1 MLLQK
6 WLKYFEEN
14 GGKCD
19 QKKSYLSNLYF
30 WISILDR
37 DLHPESL
44 DRSWNQLMMAYK
56 ERDQMIHEEIA
67 RLEKLQ
73 KLAEKVHQEAKVTDS
88 KLDDIEAW
96 IEEEAKR
103 VDHLHPKD
111 AKNNCDQIE
120 RELQR
125 IDEEVIKQM
134 FNDVKILRDNR
145 YSQANELHRRYS
157 VK

>member
-1 MLLQK
+1 MQFHEKLGNIPVYRQVLL
-6 WLKYFEEN
+6 
-14 GGKCD
+14 
-19 QKKSYLSNLYF
+19 KKFSSNF
-30 WISILDR
+30 R
-37 DLHPESL
+37 
-44 DRSWNQLMMAYK
+44 
-56 ERDQMIHEEIA
+56 IHDEIA

-134 FNDVKILRDNR
+134 FNDVKVLRDNR
-145 YSQANELHRRYS
+145 YSQANELHRRY
-157 VK
+157 KIY

>member
-1 MLLQK
+1 MHYLGETYGFFNFSIVQFHEKLGNILVNRQVLLK
-6 WLKYFEEN
+6 NFP
-14 GGKCD
+14 
-19 QKKSYLSNLYF
+19 SNF
-30 WISILDR
+30 R
-37 DLHPESL
+37 
-44 DRSWNQLMMAYK
+44 
-56 ERDQMIHEEIA
+56 IHDEIA

-134 FNDVKILRDNR
+134 FNDVKVLRDNR
-145 YSQANELHRRYS
+145 YSQANELHRRY
-157 VK
+157 KI

>member
-1 MLLQK
+1 MHYLGKTYGFFDFSIVQFHEKLGNIPVYRQVLL
-6 WLKYFEEN
+6 
-14 GGKCD
+14 
-19 QKKSYLSNLYF
+19 KKFPSNF
-30 WISILDR
+30 R
-37 DLHPESL
+37 
-44 DRSWNQLMMAYK
+44 
-56 ERDQMIHEEIA
+56 IHDEIA

-134 FNDVKILRDNR
+134 FNDVKVLRDNR
-145 YSQANELHRRYS
+145 YSQANELHRRY
-157 VK
+157 KI

>member
-1 MLLQK
+1 MH
-6 WLKYFEEN
+6 
-14 GGKCD
+14 
-19 QKKSYLSNLYF
+19 YLGETYGFFNF
-30 WISILDR
+30 SILQFHEKLGNIPLYHQVLLKKFPSNFR
-37 DLHPESL
+37 
-44 DRSWNQLMMAYK
+44 
-56 ERDQMIHEEIA
+56 IHDEIA

-134 FNDVKILRDNR
+134 FNDVKVLRDNR
-145 YSQANELHRRYS
+145 YSQANELHRRY
-157 VK
+157 KI

>member
-1 MLLQK
+1 MHYLGETYGFFNFSIVQFHEKLGNIPLYRQVLL
-6 WLKYFEEN
+6 
-14 GGKCD
+14 
-19 QKKSYLSNLYF
+19 KKFPSNF
-30 WISILDR
+30 R
-37 DLHPESL
+37 
-44 DRSWNQLMMAYK
+44 
-56 ERDQMIHEEIA
+56 IHDEIA

-134 FNDVKILRDNR
+134 FNDVKVLRDNR
-145 YSQANELHRRYS
+145 YSQANELHRRY
-157 VK
+157 KI

>member
-1 MLLQK
+1 MQQFCEVNV
-6 WLKYFEEN
+6 LK
-14 GGKCD
+14 KI
-19 QKKSYLSNLYF
+19 SSNF
-30 WISILDR
+30 R
-37 DLHPESL
+37 
-44 DRSWNQLMMAYK
+44 
-56 ERDQMIHEEIA
+56 IHDEIA

-134 FNDVKILRDNR
+134 FNDVKVLRDNR
-145 YSQANELHRRYS
+145 YSQANELHRRY
-157 VK
+157 KI

>member
-1 MLLQK
+1 MQFHEKLGNILVNRQVLLK
-6 WLKYFEEN
+6 NFP
-14 GGKCD
+14 
-19 QKKSYLSNLYF
+19 SNF
-30 WISILDR
+30 R
-37 DLHPESL
+37 
-44 DRSWNQLMMAYK
+44 
-56 ERDQMIHEEIA
+56 IHDEIA

-134 FNDVKILRDNR
+134 FNDVKVLRDNR
-145 YSQANELHRRYS
+145 YSQANELHRRY
-157 VK
+157 KI

>member
-1 MLLQK
+1 MLYLGETYGFFNFSIVQFHEK
-6 WLKYFEEN
+6 LGSIPSYRQVLLKKFP
-14 GGKCD
+14 
-19 QKKSYLSNLYF
+19 SNF
-30 WISILDR
+30 R
-37 DLHPESL
+37 
-44 DRSWNQLMMAYK
+44 
-56 ERDQMIHEEIA
+56 IHDEIA

-134 FNDVKILRDNR
+134 FNDVKVLRDNR
-145 YSQANELHRRYS
+145 YSQANELHRRY
-157 VK
+157 KI

>member
-1 MLLQK
+1 MQFHEKLGNIPVYRQVLL
-6 WLKYFEEN
+6 
-14 GGKCD
+14 
-19 QKKSYLSNLYF
+19 KKFSSNF
-30 WISILDR
+30 R
-37 DLHPESL
+37 
-44 DRSWNQLMMAYK
+44 
-56 ERDQMIHEEIA
+56 IHDEIA

-134 FNDVKILRDNR
+134 FNDVKVLRDNR
-145 YSQANELHRRYS
+145 YSQANELHRRY
-157 VK
+157 KI

>member
-1 MLLQK
+1 MET
-6 WLKYFEEN
+6 YGFFN
-14 GGKCD
+14 
-19 QKKSYLSNLYF
+19 F
-30 WISILDR
+30 SILQFHEKLEKHTIIPPGITKKFPSNFR
-37 DLHPESL
+37 
-44 DRSWNQLMMAYK
+44 
-56 ERDQMIHEEIA
+56 IHDEIA

-134 FNDVKILRDNR
+134 FNDVKVLRDNR
-145 YSQANELHRRYS
+145 YSQANELHRRY
-157 VK
+157 KI

>member
-1 MLLQK
+1 MQFHEKLGNIPVYRQVLL
-6 WLKYFEEN
+6 
-14 GGKCD
+14 
-19 QKKSYLSNLYF
+19 KKFPSNF
-30 WISILDR
+30 R
-37 DLHPESL
+37 
-44 DRSWNQLMMAYK
+44 
-56 ERDQMIHEEIA
+56 IHDEIA

-134 FNDVKILRDNR
+134 FNDVKVLRDNR
-145 YSQANELHRRYS
+145 YSQANELHRRY
-157 VK
+157 KI